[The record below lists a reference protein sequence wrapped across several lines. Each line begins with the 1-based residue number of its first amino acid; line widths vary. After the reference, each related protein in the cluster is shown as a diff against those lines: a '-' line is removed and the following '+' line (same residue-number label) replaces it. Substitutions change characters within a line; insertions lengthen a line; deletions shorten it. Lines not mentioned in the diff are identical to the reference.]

1 MNGKR
6 WVGIILILLGLLFL
20 LEQAGAWDFGELF
33 REYWPVLLV
42 LWGIWLL
49 VRRATDQR
57 ERPVA
62 GPATSAGSSDVLQV
76 SETFGEID
84 LRSAS
89 KRFQGGTVNGVFGD
103 LRVDA
108 SEAVLAEGEQKLTI
122 NGVFGSVRL
131 LLPKDQAASVNATTV
146 FGHVT
151 VFETRQGG
159 FSPTANLESPDYSS
173 APRKLRV
180 RVSTVFGEVEVKR

>member
-20 LEQAGAWDFGELF
+20 LEQVGAWDFGEIF

-49 VRRATDQR
+49 VRRATHQK

-62 GPATSAGSSDVLQV
+62 GPVTGTASPDGLQV

-89 KRFQGGTVNGVFGD
+89 KKFQGGTVNGVFGD
-103 LRVDA
+103 LKVDA
-108 SEAVLAEGEQKLTI
+108 SDAVLAEGEQKLTI
-122 NGVFGSVRL
+122 NGVFGSVRV
-131 LLPKDQAASVNATTV
+131 LLPKGEAASVNATTV
-146 FGHVT
+146 FGHAT
-151 VFETRQGG
+151 VFDTRQGG
-159 FSPTANLESPDYSS
+159 LSPTVNQESPEYSS

-180 RVSTVFGEVEVKR
+180 RVSTVFGDVEVKR